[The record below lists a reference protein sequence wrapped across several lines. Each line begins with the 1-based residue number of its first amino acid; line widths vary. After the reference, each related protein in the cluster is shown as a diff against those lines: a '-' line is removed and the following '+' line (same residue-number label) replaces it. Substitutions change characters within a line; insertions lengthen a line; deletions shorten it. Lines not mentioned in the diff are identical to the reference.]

1 MYKEIGSNFWMD
13 RHQEL
18 AHKDISLEPLGVRI
32 NDSAFLSTG
41 RSAISYVLNQLE
53 TPDDRKVA
61 LLPPFTCYTVID
73 PFIDAG
79 YQVHFYE
86 IDKGLTFN
94 PERLMED
101 VRKFQPSVVLVHSY
115 FGFNTL
121 EPIKDTLASIRDS
134 GVTLIEDATHMLY
147 SSAVH
152 LEADYYVGSFRKWAE
167 LPDGG
172 FAISSDKPFLN
183 KPQVPDGEL
192 EEAKLKAFHAK
203 YLYMMKD
210 EGEKKEFMEMFR
222 IADER
227 LETQDG
233 IYTIAPVSA
242 LLQANLDSTHLRKR
256 RRENYQTLLTG
267 LKDCDV
273 LKPVF
278 MNLPAEAVP
287 LYFPVY
293 VKRERRAFQAFLA
306 EYSIYAPVVW
316 PRPVPCE
323 NAIGE
328 DAEWIYEHVLS
339 IPCDQRY
346 GKEEMEYILVRI
358 KDYEHLHSREVLITT

>member
-13 RHQEL
+13 RYQEL
-18 AHKDISLEPLGVRI
+18 EHKEISLESLGVGIR
-32 NDSAFLSTG
+32 DHALLSTG
-41 RSAISYVLNQLE
+41 RSAIAYVLNQLQ
-53 TPDDRKVA
+53 TPEDKKVA

-79 YQVHFYE
+79 YRVHFYE

-94 PERLMED
+94 PERMIKD
-101 VRKFQPSVVLVHSY
+101 VEKYRPSVVLVHSY

-121 EPIKDTLASIRDS
+121 EPLQDTLAFLRDS
-134 GVTLIEDATHMLY
+134 GITLIEDVTHMLY
-147 SSAVH
+147 SGFRHTES
-152 LEADYYVGSFRKWAE
+152 DYYVGSFRKWAE

-172 FAISSDKPFLN
+172 FAISSNRSFLDKPV
-183 KPQVPDGEL
+183 VPDNVL

-203 YLYMMKD
+203 YLYMVKD
-210 EGEKKEFMEMFR
+210 EGEKKGFMELFQ

-227 LETQDG
+227 LETQDA

-242 LLQANLDSTHLRKR
+242 LLQANLDSMHLRHR
-256 RRENYQTLLTG
+256 RRENYQTLLEG
-267 LKDCDV
+267 LLGSEV

-278 MNLPAEAVP
+278 AHLPPEAVP

-293 VKRERRAFQAFLA
+293 VKKEREGFQAFLA
-306 EYSIYAPVVW
+306 EHSIYAPVVW

-328 DAEWIYEHVLS
+328 DAEWIYAHILS

-346 GKEEMEYILVRI
+346 GREEMAYILDVI
-358 KDYEHLHSREVLITT
+358 QSFEHLLSKEIPL